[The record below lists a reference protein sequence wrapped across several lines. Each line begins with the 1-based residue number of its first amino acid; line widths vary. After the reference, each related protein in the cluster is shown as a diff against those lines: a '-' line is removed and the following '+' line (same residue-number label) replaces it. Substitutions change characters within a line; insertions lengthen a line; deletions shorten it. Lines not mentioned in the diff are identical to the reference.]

1 MNREEATIVR
11 PQGLRPGLY
20 DAPEPEMYGLPFTV
34 DEFHGMPYRRLGR
47 SGLRVSNVG
56 LGTWKFGY
64 PETGDG
70 ARQGEATALGILD
83 RAAELGIT
91 FWDTASR
98 YNHASGNS
106 ERVIGKWLDSN
117 SRNRRDI
124 VLATKVFPL
133 MDGRTPNH
141 CWASRTNITEGVYAS
156 LERLRTDY
164 IDLLYLHFFDQYTLY
179 DETLCA
185 VEDLI
190 RRDLVRYL
198 GVSNYSVENLT
209 TCQAIQKQCSS
220 TRCQIV
226 AVQNQFDILRGEV
239 GEYGGTG
246 VLKYCAQHDISFVAW
261 SPLAGGL
268 VSDRFTE
275 PADARAGDR
284 LFDENLVNV
293 LSTSAVAAKLHKLQE
308 LSSKWSLS
316 LTQLALSFMLSIEGM
331 GPVIPAVSSVDQ
343 LESNA
348 EAGALALE
356 PSQFLAI
363 AEVLEL
369 GPGQ

>member
-1 MNREEATIVR
+1 VR
-11 PQGLRPGLY
+11 SQGLRPGLY
-20 DAPEPEMYGLPFTV
+20 DDPKPEMYGLPFTV
-34 DEFHGMPYRRLGR
+34 DEFHGMPYKRLGG

-70 ARQGEATALGILD
+70 ARQGEATALRILD

-91 FWDTASR
+91 FWDTAGR
-98 YNHASGNS
+98 YNNASGNS
-106 ERVIGKWLDSN
+106 ERVIGRWLDSN
-117 SRNRRDI
+117 PHCRRDI

-141 CWASRTNITEGVYAS
+141 CRASRTNIIEGAYSS
-156 LERLRTDY
+156 LERLRTDH
-164 IDLLYLHFFDQYTLY
+164 IDLLYLHFPDPDTPC
-179 DETLCA
+179 DETFCA

-209 TCQAIQKQCSS
+209 TCQAIQKEYSF
-220 TRCQIV
+220 TRCRIV

-239 GEYGGTG
+239 GDYGGTG
-246 VLKYCAQHDISFVAW
+246 VLGYCALHGMSFVAW

-268 VSDRFTE
+268 LSDRYTK
-275 PADARAGDR
+275 PASTGAGDR
-284 LFDENLVNV
+284 LFDENLVHT
-293 LSTSAVAAKLHKLQE
+293 LCTPCVAAKLQSLHE
-308 LSSKWSLS
+308 LSSEWSMT
-316 LTQLALSFMLSIEGM
+316 LTQVALSFMLSIEGM

-348 EAGALALE
+348 KAGAMALE
-356 PSQFLAI
+356 PSQLSAV
-363 AEVLEL
+363 AEAVGFEPRL
-369 GPGQ
+369 